1 MIRQWLSNTYRCEAG
16 MACVTLSV
24 CQLVVVMV
32 PQPSVSAAAAAAANN
47 CMYTLV
53 GVSSVMLVALW
64 T

>member
-32 PQPSVSAAAAAAANN
+32 PQPSVSAAASANN